1 MKSRQMKERKKNETR
16 KDVKAQDI
24 WNILILQFSE

>member
-24 WNILILQFSE
+24 WNVLILQFSE